1 MSEIEFIKTVGPLA
15 TADMKKTGVLASV
28 TIAQAILES
37 GYGTT
42 DLARNASNFFGM
54 KCSLSGN
61 TWASAWDGVSKYTKK
76 TAEQKADGTVYY
88 VTADFRKYPD
98 IETSINDHSLYLV
111 GAKNGSKLRYEG
123 LVGETDP
130 KTAAQIIKGGG
141 YATDATY
148 VDKLCNIIDRYD
160 LTQYDVQEEVRDMNI
175 VKQYSVNNDCYK
187 ANVNKAD
194 SRYTTFQ
201 NRGPRGLML
210 HSVGCPQPKAR
221 VFANTWN
228 KSGGNVAV
236 HAVLQADGTVIQ
248 CLPWNFRGW
257 HAGGDANNTH
267 VGVEM
272 TEPDCI
278 KYTGGSSFT
287 CSDLAKA
294 QTQVKGTYE
303 TAVKLFAQLCTQYG
317 LDPMTAIISHK
328 EGHNKGLASNHGD
341 PEHLWNGLKMGYTM
355 DTFRR
360 AVKSAMSGGSSV
372 PDTAQPETPVE
383 MYRVRKSWA
392 DSKSQVGAYKVLSN
406 AKVKAD
412 ETGLNVYDSSGKC
425 VYTPARSG
433 DGTPFMVR
441 VTIKD
446 LNIRKGPGYKT
457 YASVGYCPVGTY
469 TIVETKVAEGYT
481 WGRLKSGAG
490 WIALEYAQRV

>member
-1 MSEIEFIKTVGPLA
+1 
-15 TADMKKTGVLASV
+15 
-28 TIAQAILES
+28 
-37 GYGTT
+37 
-42 DLARNASNFFGM
+42 
-54 KCSLSGN
+54 
-61 TWASAWDGVSKYTKK
+61 
-76 TAEQKADGTVYY
+76 
-88 VTADFRKYPD
+88 
-98 IETSINDHSLYLV
+98 
-111 GAKNGSKLRYEG
+111 
-123 LVGETDP
+123 
-130 KTAAQIIKGGG
+130 
-141 YATDATY
+141 
-148 VDKLCNIIDRYD
+148 
-160 LTQYDVQEEVRDMNI
+160 MNI

-201 NRGPRGLML
+201 NRGPQGLML
-210 HSVGCPQPKAR
+210 HSVGCPQPKAQ
-221 VFANTWN
+221 VFANSWN
-228 KSGGNVAV
+228 KANYEVAV

-257 HAGGDANNTH
+257 HAGGVANNTH

-294 QTQVKGTYE
+294 QAQVKGTYE

-328 EGHNKGLASNHGD
+328 EGYSKGLASNHGD

-355 DTFRR
+355 DTFRK
-360 AVKSAMSGGSSV
+360 AVKAAMSGGSST

-383 MYRVRKSWA
+383 MYRVRKTWA
-392 DSKSQVGAYKVLSN
+392 DAKSQVGAYKVLSN
-406 AKVKAD
+406 AKAKAD

-425 VYTPARSG
+425 VYTPAGSG
-433 DGTPFMVR
+433 DGTPFLVR

>member
-15 TADMKKTGVLASV
+15 AADMKKTGVLASV

-42 DLARNASNFFGM
+42 DLARNANNFFGM

-61 TWASAWDGVSKYTKK
+61 TWASAWDGTSKYTKK
-76 TAEQKADGTVYY
+76 TAEQKADGTIYY

-98 IETSINDHSLYLV
+98 METSINDHSLYLV
-111 GAKNGSKLRYEG
+111 GARNGSKLRYEG

-130 KTAAQIIKGGG
+130 KTAAQIIKSGG
-141 YATDATY
+141 YATDVTY
-148 VDKLCNIIDRYD
+148 VDKLSNIIERYD
-160 LTQYDVQEEVRDMNI
+160 LTQYDVKKEVTDMKI
-175 VKQYSVNNDCYK
+175 IKQYSVNNDCYK

-201 NRGPRGLML
+201 NKGPRGLML
-210 HSVGCPQPKAR
+210 HSVGCPQPKAQ
-221 VFANTWN
+221 VFADTWN
-228 KSGGNVAV
+228 KAGKSVAV

-272 TEPDCI
+272 TEPSCI
-278 KYTGGSSFT
+278 KYTGGASFT
-287 CSDLAKA
+287 CSNLTEA
-294 QTQVKGTYE
+294 QAQVKGTYE
-303 TAVKLFAQLCTQYG
+303 TAVKLFAQLCTEYG
-317 LDPMTAIISHK
+317 LDPMTDIISHK
-328 EGHNKGLASNHGD
+328 EGHKKGVASNHGD
-341 PEHLWNGLKMGYTM
+341 PEHLWTQLKTGYTM
-355 DTFRR
+355 DTFRK
-360 AVKSAMSGGSSV
+360 AVKAAMSGGSTQ
-372 PDTAQPETPVE
+372 DTGKTETADQW
-383 MYRVRKSWA
+383 YRVRKSWA
-392 DSKSQVGAYKVLSN
+392 DAKSQIGAYKVLAN
-406 AKVKAD
+406 AKEAAD
-412 ETGLNVYDSSGKC
+412 KNPGYEVYDESGKC
-425 VYTPARSG
+425 VYTPAGSG

-441 VTIKD
+441 VTIED

-457 YASVGYCPVGTY
+457 YKSVGFCPVGTY

-481 WGRLKSGAG
+481 WGRLKSGIG
-490 WIALEYAQRV
+490 WIALEYAKRV